1 MSLAHLKIGT
11 RLGVGF
17 GIVLVLLVAT
27 VVLGLSAM
35 RHIGSR
41 THDIIADKNVKMQAA
56 NKMVDNVRSITLSL
70 TNIVVV
76 PGTPEMNAELGRIA
90 EARKRYGEARKI
102 LVDMAAEDREK
113 AMLAKLDE
121 LLKKGAVENNKVIE
135 LRKDGEI
142 QDATAHL
149 TQVAAPSLNGVL
161 AVLDEILSYETEQ
174 ARKAGDEAEATLGNA
189 QMTMMVLG
197 LLALGL
203 GGGVAWFITR
213 SITVPLNEAV
223 HVAETVAA
231 GDLSSHI
238 EVRSQD
244 ETGRL
249 LSALK
254 AMNDSLLQVV
264 GRVLQGTDTI
274 STASSEIAAGNLD
287 LSSRTEHQASSL
299 EETASSMEELTSTV
313 KQNADNARQAD
324 TLARAASEVASKGG
338 AIVSQAV
345 QTMGS
350 INESSRRIVDIIGVI
365 DGIAFQTNIL
375 ALNAAVEAARAGEQG
390 RGFAVVASEV
400 RNLAQRSSSAARE
413 IKELIDAS
421 VANVE
426 DGSRL
431 VNEAGKTMD
440 DIVAS
445 IQRVTD
451 IMGEITSASSEQT
464 SGIEQINQAITEMDE
479 VTQQNAALVEQ
490 AAAASQS
497 MQDQAAALAEVVG
510 FFKTGVARGTAI
522 MLPNR

>member
-35 RHIGSR
+35 RHIGNR
-41 THDIIADKNVKMQAA
+41 THDIIADKNVKMEAA

-76 PGTPEMNAELGRIA
+76 PGTPQMNAELARIA
-90 EARKRYGEARKI
+90 EARKRYGDARKI
-102 LVDMAAEDREK
+102 LVEMATEDKEK
-113 AMLAKLDE
+113 SLLAKLDD

-142 QDATAHL
+142 QDATTHL
-149 TQVAAPSLNGVL
+149 TQVAAPSLTGVL
-161 AVLDEILSYETEQ
+161 GVLDEILAYETAQ
-174 ARKAGDEAEATLGNA
+174 ARQAGADAEATLGNA
-189 QMTMMVLG
+189 QLLMTVLG
-197 LLALGL
+197 LLALLL

-223 HVAETVAA
+223 RVAETVAA

-238 EVRSQD
+238 EVRSTD

-254 AMNDSLLQVV
+254 TMNDSLLQVV

-274 STASSEIAAGNLD
+274 TTASSEIAAGNLD

-324 TLARAASEVASKGG
+324 TLARAASDVASKGG
-338 AIVSQAV
+338 VIVSQAV

-400 RNLAQRSSSAARE
+400 RNLAQRSSAAARE

-464 SGIEQINQAITEMDE
+464 SGIEQINLAITEMDE